1 MTDPQSL
8 SHLITVQQLRAAG
21 ALDCP
26 AWMRKSLGPEPK
38 KGRDLFSDL
47 PDDDELQSKD
57 SDSVLKDEDED
68 DDDDEV
74 EDDAAEEE

>member
-8 SHLITVQQLRAAG
+8 SHMITVDQLRAAG

-47 PDDDELQSKD
+47 S
-57 SDSVLKDEDED
+57 
-68 DDDDEV
+68 DDDEV
-74 EDDAAEEE
+74 LADESDALAEEEDEEEEDE

>member
-8 SHLITVQQLRAAG
+8 SHLITVDQLRAAG

-47 PDDDELQSKD
+47 PDDDEVLAGE
-57 SDSVLKDEDED
+57 SDALAEETEEDE
-68 DDDDEV
+68 
-74 EDDAAEEE
+74 

>member
-8 SHLITVQQLRAAG
+8 SHLITVDQLRAAG

-47 PDDDELQSKD
+47 PDDDEVLAGE
-57 SDSVLKDEDED
+57 SDAADEDAEAEDEED
-68 DDDDEV
+68 DDDN
-74 EDDAAEEE
+74 

>member
-1 MTDPQSL
+1 M
-8 SHLITVQQLRAAG
+8 ITVDQLRAAG

-47 PDDDELQSKD
+47 S
-57 SDSVLKDEDED
+57 
-68 DDDDEV
+68 DDDEV
-74 EDDAAEEE
+74 LADESDALAEEEDEEEEDE

>member
-8 SHLITVQQLRAAG
+8 SHMITVDQLRAAG

-47 PDDDELQSKD
+47 S
-57 SDSVLKDEDED
+57 
-68 DDDDEV
+68 DDDEV
-74 EDDAAEEE
+74 LADETDALAEEAEEDEEDDDVDE